1 MSEGL
6 LAKNLSMWWGSGHDT
21 RSRGPARVPA
31 AIPRAFDV
39 HTGKLVWQFHAVPR
53 PGEPGNETW
62 GPDGWKD
69 RAGPSAWGAM
79 TIDVERGL
87 VFMPQGNP
95 ADNFYG
101 ADRKG
106 MNLFPTVSLPSTQR
120 RGICVG
126 IFKSST
132 TMCSTSMWRRRP

>member
-1 MSEGL
+1 
-6 LAKNLSMWWGSGHDT
+6 MWWGSGHDT

-87 VFMPQGNP
+87 VFMPLGNP

-106 MNLFPTVSLPSTQR
+106 MNLYSNSVVALDAATGNLRWYFQIVHHDVFDFDVAPPSLIEATVN
-120 RGICVG
+120 G
-126 IFKSST
+126 K
-132 TMCSTSMWRRRP
+132 